1 MAKRVTPR
9 AMRIGTLEFVKKGT
23 ARYDFR
29 DLYHLALTLRWPHFF
44 LALLGIDLAINLVFA
59 LLYLVE
65 PGSVLNVRPGSFADA
80 FFFSIETLATVGYG
94 VMAPATP
101 YGHIIS
107 AIEIL
112 CGMAFTA
119 IVTGLIFVRFSRPRA
134 KIMFP
139 DTVVVARHNG
149 RPTLMIR
156 FGNGRLTL
164 LADAIARLSV
174 VLFERTAEGVT
185 YRRTHDLRLERERL
199 SIFAL
204 TWTVMHVI
212 DEKSPLFGYTRQR
225 LAETDARLFLA
236 VEARD
241 PAMSTTVYDMKD
253 YNA

>member
-1 MAKRVTPR
+1 
-9 AMRIGTLEFVKKGT
+9 
-23 ARYDFR
+23 
-29 DLYHLALTLRWPHFF
+29 
-44 LALLGIDLAINLVFA
+44 
-59 LLYLVE
+59 
-65 PGSVLNVRPGSFADA
+65 
-80 FFFSIETLATVGYG
+80 
-94 VMAPATP
+94 
-101 YGHIIS
+101 
-107 AIEIL
+107 
-112 CGMAFTA
+112 
-119 IVTGLIFVRFSRPRA
+119 
-134 KIMFP
+134 
-139 DTVVVARHNG
+139 
-149 RPTLMIR
+149 MIR

-253 YNA
+253 YNADHILLGMRYQDVITRDEQGRPHADLTRLSLVESEDPNAAPAPDDSSGNGEPA